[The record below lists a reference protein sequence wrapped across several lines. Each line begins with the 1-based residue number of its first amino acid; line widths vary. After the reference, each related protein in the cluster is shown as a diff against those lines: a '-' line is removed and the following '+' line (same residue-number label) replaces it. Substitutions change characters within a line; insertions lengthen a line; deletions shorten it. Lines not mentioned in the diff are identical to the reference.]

1 MATLLTNLRRED
13 AVSRSPQLLT
23 NEGSASINTNEF
35 FFYSNSPESFNAEAL
50 ADRGK
55 FLNSVSNLSGTGQIY
70 TWHRNKTNSSIKNC
84 LLFYNPNS
92 YQVTVN
98 VTNYGLTSISE
109 GTDLNAWK
117 DYYDGNSTSLT
128 IAAGGYANM
137 FLRTIPNNYCFGIVA
152 RATIVRSGTSTP
164 AGVTIWDLAYID
176 SSKSGNAAGFADLHD
191 PEDEDRNRGSG
202 TGFYTTINAPTLSPA
217 NSTNGVGFTIGANT
231 DTFNGNDCSYITDPS
246 GKTSGRLAGAYGQ
259 QFYVNLPIH
268 NSSSSAKTYRIF
280 IGSTGGGSFPF
291 VYLNGSIAKLT
302 GNAIDAFKYIDVI
315 EETVPANQTKTVS
328 FSTVVAAMAST
339 PYVIGAREK

>member
-23 NEGSASINTNEF
+23 SGGSASINTNEF
-35 FFYSNSPESFNAEAL
+35 FFYSNSPESFDTEAL
-50 ADRGK
+50 ADSGK

-70 TWHRNKTNSSIKNC
+70 TWHRNQTGSSIKNW

-98 VTNYGLTSISE
+98 VTNYGLTSISD

-137 FLRTIPNNYCFGIVA
+137 FLRTIPNNYCFGIIA

-164 AGVTIWDLAYID
+164 AGVTIWDLAYTNN
-176 SSKSGNAAGFADLHD
+176 SGNATGFATK
-191 PEDEDRNRGSG
+191 EGTTKARGSG
-202 TGFYTTINAPTLSPA
+202 AGFYTTINAPTLSPA
-217 NSTNGVGFTIGANT
+217 NSTNGVGFTIGKYS

-246 GKTSGRLAGAYGQ
+246 GETSGRLAGAYGQ

-315 EETVPANQTKTVS
+315 EETVPANQTKTIS

>member
-1 MATLLTNLRRED
+1 MATLLTSES

-70 TWHRNKTNSSIKNC
+70 TWHTNQTGDTIKNC

-98 VTNYGLTSISE
+98 VTNYGLTSYSYVAS
-109 GTDLNAWK
+109 DVNAWE

-137 FLRTIPNNYCFGIVA
+137 FLRTIPNNYCFGIIA

-176 SSKSGNAAGFADLHD
+176 SSKSGNATGFATK
-191 PEDEDRNRGSG
+191 EGTTKARGSG
-202 TGFYTTINAPTLSPA
+202 AGFYTTINAPTLSPA
-217 NSTNGVGFTIGANT
+217 NSTNGVGFTIGKYS

-246 GKTSGRLAGAYGQ
+246 GETSGRLAGAYGQ

-268 NSSSSAKTYRIF
+268 NSSSSAQTYRIF
-280 IGSTGGGSFPF
+280 IGSNGGDSFPF
-291 VYLNGSIAKLT
+291 VYLNGSIAKNT
-302 GNAIDAFKYIDVI
+302 SGVTHHTYVDVI

-328 FSTVVAAMAST
+328 FSTVISASAST
-339 PYVIGAREK
+339 PYVIGVRKK

>member
-1 MATLLTNLRRED
+1 MATLLTSES

-23 NEGSASINTNEF
+23 SGGSASINTNEF
-35 FFYSNSPESFNAEAL
+35 FFYSNSPENFSSNAL
-50 ADRGK
+50 ADSGK
-55 FLNSVSNLSGTGQIY
+55 FLNRVSNLSGTGQIY
-70 TWHRNKTNSSIKNC
+70 TWHTNQTGNTIKNC

-137 FLRTIPNNYCFGIVA
+137 FLRTIPAGYCFGIVA

-176 SSKSGNAAGFADLHD
+176 SSKSGNATGFATK
-191 PEDEDRNRGSG
+191 EGTTKARGSG
-202 TGFYTTINAPTLSPA
+202 AGFYTTINAPTLSPT
-217 NSTNGVGFTIGANT
+217 NSTNGVGFTIGADT

-246 GKTSGRLAGAYGQ
+246 GATSGRLAGAYGQ

-268 NSSSSAKTYRIF
+268 NSSSSAQTYRIF